1 MGCVHTHQ
9 KMPTIE
15 GWGSP
20 SCVQSVV
27 QKIGEDN
34 PKVRKINQTLSQMP
48 TPRPKHDKI
57 QAQQASKTH
66 QKACW
71 KGYDGVNVP
80 RWNLK
85 VEPFDAWWVVQMEK
99 YTHML
104 GVVKISHVTLRC
116 YWKWNVLLLTRV

>member
-1 MGCVHTHQ
+1 
-9 KMPTIE
+9 MPTIE

-57 QAQQASKTH
+57 QAQ
-66 QKACW
+66 
-71 KGYDGVNVP
+71 
-80 RWNLK
+80 
-85 VEPFDAWWVVQMEK
+85 
-99 YTHML
+99 
-104 GVVKISHVTLRC
+104 
-116 YWKWNVLLLTRV
+116 